1 MTPKKSIKDLINVAH
16 QLDDMDTRG
25 LTHGIQNPG
34 ASKGASIRTTGATSE
49 AQPQTQQTTPLP
61 TLSPT
66 QIRTQALLKKLLSK
80 VDSRIVTI
88 LTTATS
94 DTEKSEARLMLAF
107 LTHQRQ
113 SILNNLEQTP
123 EGVTLLE
130 SLIDFIDF
138 LEGALD
144 KMGSPG
150 LQPLQPIVRHF
161 RERCSGLILFGVGN
175 PKLKI
180 ELKAIR
186 TEVEA
191 NDPEQRHALVKR
203 LHQCL
208 AMLNKLESDPKK
220 KGPPSLL
227 TDRL

>member
-1 MTPKKSIKDLINVAH
+1 MTPKKSIKDLIKVAH

-25 LTHGIQNPG
+25 LTHGMQNPG
-34 ASKGASIRTTGATSE
+34 ASKGASLRATAGTSE
-49 AQPQTQQTTPLP
+49 AQTQAQQTTPLP

-66 QIRTQALLKKLLSK
+66 QIRTQALLKKILSK
-80 VDSRIVTI
+80 VDSEIVTI

-94 DTEKSEARLMLAF
+94 GPAKSEARLMLAF

-130 SLIDFIDF
+130 SLMDFIDF
-138 LEGALD
+138 VEGALNNLRA
-144 KMGSPG
+144 PG
-150 LQPLQPIVRHF
+150 LESLLPIVRHF

-180 ELKAIR
+180 EIKAIR
-186 TEVEA
+186 AEVET
-191 NDPEQRHALVKR
+191 NDPDQRDALVSR
-203 LHQCL
+203 LHKCL
-208 AMLNKLESDPKK
+208 TTLNKLEADPKK

-227 TDRL
+227 EDLL